1 MAASATFNGGAGGPV
16 LPAPLREDPENQ
28 LRLAEA
34 GSQSPRFMAYDWL
47 KGVADEYDVIVIGS
61 GLGGLTGA
69 NVLAKAGHRVLLLEH
84 HYQFGGLAT
93 WFTRKGGHIF
103 DISLH
108 GFPIGMIKSCRK
120 YWTKEIA
127 DAIVQLKE
135 IRFINPQMDVRTT
148 FTREDYTRVLV
159 EQFKVDRALVEKFYD
174 HLRSM
179 NFYDNNPETTGQM
192 LERFFPGRD
201 DVKRLLMEPIAYA
214 NGSTMDDPAITYG
227 IVFSNFMGSGVYSFR
242 GGSDVLI
249 EKMTAELRRNGVEIR
264 KKVLVDRILLKERD
278 GRKVAAGVVAKS
290 GRVVRAK
297 AVLSNANIMNTVF
310 RLAGE
315 ENVPADYA
323 AAARAVRINSSS
335 CQVYLGI
342 RKGET
347 IPHIGDLVFTSA
359 NPHFSSEELT
369 DFRTTSRT
377 FSVYYP
383 DTRPGS
389 DRYTVVVSINSLYAD
404 WQKLTEEEYAA
415 HKQRLI
421 DESID
426 ALERYI
432 PGVRAKIDWAE
443 AATPRTV
450 ERYTTHMAGTSFG
463 TKFEGLKV
471 SMDLPEKIPGLFHA
485 GSVGIIM
492 SGWLGTINYG
502 VIVANKIDQYLFA
515 RKNAASAAAPV
526 SPA

>member
-1 MAASATFNGGAGGPV
+1 
-16 LPAPLREDPENQ
+16 
-28 LRLAEA
+28 
-34 GSQSPRFMAYDWL
+34 MAYDWL

-108 GFPIGMIKSCRK
+108 GFPVGMIKSCRK

-127 DAIVQLKE
+127 DSIVQLKD
-135 IRFINPQMDVRTT
+135 IRFVNPQMDVWTT

-159 EQFKVDRALVEKFYD
+159 EKFGLERAHVEKFYD
-174 HLRSM
+174 HLRAM
-179 NFYDNNPETTGQM
+179 NFYDNNTETTGQM

-214 NGSTMDDPAITYG
+214 NGSTLDDPAITYG
-227 IVFSNFMGSGVYSFR
+227 IVFSNFMGSGVYTFR
-242 GGSDVLI
+242 GGSDLLI
-249 EKMTAELRRNGVEIR
+249 EKMVAELKKNGVEIR
-264 KKVLVDRILLKERD
+264 KKVLVDKILVEERD
-278 GRKVAAGVVAKS
+278 GKKVACGIISSS
-290 GRVVRAK
+290 GRTIRAK
-297 AVLSNANIMNTVF
+297 AILSNANIKNTIL
-310 RLAGE
+310 RLGGE
-315 ENVPADYA
+315 QNFPADFVA
-323 AAARAVRINSSS
+323 EAKAVRINSSS

-342 RKGET
+342 RKGES
-347 IPHIGDLVFTSA
+347 IPHIGDLVFTSE
-359 NPHFSSEELT
+359 NPKFSSTELT
-369 DFRTTSRT
+369 DFKTTSRT

-389 DRYTVVVSINSLYAD
+389 DRYTVVVSLNARYAD
-404 WQKLTEEEYAA
+404 WQGLSDEVYEQEK
-415 HKQRLI
+415 KRLI
-421 DESID
+421 EESIV

-432 PGVRAKIDWAE
+432 PGVRAKIDWTE

-450 ERYTTHMAGTSFG
+450 ERYTTHFGGTSFG

-471 SMDLPEKIPGLFHA
+471 SMDLSEKLPGLYHA

-502 VIVANKIDQYLFA
+502 VITANKIDKALFA
-515 RKNAASAAAPV
+515 QKQPPAAA
-526 SPA
+526 

>member
-1 MAASATFNGGAGGPV
+1 
-16 LPAPLREDPENQ
+16 
-28 LRLAEA
+28 
-34 GSQSPRFMAYDWL
+34 MAYDWL

-127 DAIVQLKE
+127 DSIVQLKD
-135 IRFINPQMDVRTT
+135 IRFVNPQMDVWTT

-159 EQFKVDRALVEKFYD
+159 EQFGLERGHVEKFYD
-174 HLRSM
+174 YLRGM
-179 NFYDNNPETTGQM
+179 NFYDNNTETTGEM

-214 NGSTMDDPAITYG
+214 NGSTLDDPAITYG
-227 IVFSNFMGSGVYSFR
+227 IVFSNFMGAGVYTFR

-249 EKMTAELRRNGVEIR
+249 EKMVEELKRNGVELR
-264 KKVLVDRILLKERD
+264 KKVLVDRILVEERD
-278 GRKVAAGVVAKS
+278 GRKVACGVVAGN
-290 GRVVRAK
+290 GRVIRAK
-297 AVLSNANIMNTVF
+297 AVLSNANIKNTIF

-315 ENVPADYA
+315 EHFSTDFL

-342 RKGET
+342 RKGES
-347 IPHIGDLVFTSA
+347 IPHIGDLVFTSE
-359 NPHFSSEELT
+359 NPKFNSGELT
-369 DFRTTSRT
+369 DFNTTSRT

-389 DRYTVVVSINSLYAD
+389 DRYTVVVSLNGRYAD
-404 WQKLTEEEYAA
+404 WQALSDDDYERE
-415 HKQRLI
+415 KQRLI
-421 DESID
+421 DESIRS
-426 ALERYI
+426 LEKYI
-432 PGVRAKIDWAE
+432 PGVTAKIDWKE
-443 AATPRTV
+443 AATPRTI
-450 ERYTTHMAGTSFG
+450 ERYTTHFSGTSFG

-471 SMDLPEKIPGLFHA
+471 SMDLPEKLPGLYHA

-502 VIVANKIDQYLFA
+502 VIVANKIDKALFA
-515 RKNAASAAAPV
+515 AKTAATAA
-526 SPA
+526 

>member
-1 MAASATFNGGAGGPV
+1 
-16 LPAPLREDPENQ
+16 
-28 LRLAEA
+28 
-34 GSQSPRFMAYDWL
+34 MAYDWL
-47 KGVADEYDVIVIGS
+47 KGVDDEYDVIVIGS

-120 YWTKEIA
+120 YWTKEISE
-127 DAIVQLKE
+127 AIVPLKD
-135 IRFINPQMDVRTT
+135 IRFVNPQMDVWTT

-159 EQFKVDRALVEKFYD
+159 EEFGLERAHVENFYAY
-174 HLRSM
+174 LRAM
-179 NFYDNNPETTGQM
+179 NFYDHNPETTGEM

-201 DVKRLLMEPIAYA
+201 EVKRLLMEPIAYA
-214 NGSTMDDPAITYG
+214 NGSTLDDPAITYG
-227 IVFSNFMGSGVYSFR
+227 IVFSNFMGAGVYTFR
-242 GGSDVLI
+242 GGSDLLI
-249 EKMTAELRRNGVEIR
+249 EKMVAELKRNGVELR
-264 KKVLVDRILLKERD
+264 KKVLVEKVLVEERE
-278 GRKVAAGVVAKS
+278 GRKVACGIV
-290 GRVVRAK
+290 GRGGRMVRAK
-297 AVLSNANIMNTVF
+297 AVLSNANLKNTIA

-315 ENVPADYA
+315 ENFSADFL

-342 RKGET
+342 RQGES
-347 IPHIGDLVFTSA
+347 IPHIGDLVFTSQ
-359 NPHFSSEELT
+359 NPHFSSAELT
-369 DFRTTSRT
+369 DFHTTSRT

-389 DRYTVVVSINSLYAD
+389 DRYTVVVSLNARYED
-404 WQKLTEEEYAA
+404 WAA
-415 HKQRLI
+415 LSEKDYEREKQRLI
-421 DESID
+421 DESMA

-432 PGVRAKIDWAE
+432 PGVRAKIDWME
-443 AATPRTV
+443 AATPRTI
-450 ERYTTHMAGTSFG
+450 ERYTTHFGGTSFG

-471 SMDLPEKIPGLFHA
+471 SMDLPEQLPGLFHA

-502 VIVANKIDQYLFA
+502 VIVANKIDKALHA
-515 RKNAASAAAPV
+515 EKRASANVVA
-526 SPA
+526 

>member
-1 MAASATFNGGAGGPV
+1 
-16 LPAPLREDPENQ
+16 
-28 LRLAEA
+28 
-34 GSQSPRFMAYDWL
+34 MAYDWL

-69 NVLAKAGHRVLLLEH
+69 NVLAKAGHKVLLLEH
-84 HYQFGGLAT
+84 HYQLGGLAT

-108 GFPIGMIKSCRK
+108 GFPVGMIKSCRK

-127 DAIVQLKE
+127 NSIVQLKD
-135 IRFINPQMDVRTT
+135 IRFINPQMDVWTT

-159 EQFKVDRALVEKFYD
+159 EQFQLDPAHVEKFYD
-174 HLRSM
+174 YLRRM
-179 NFYDNNPETTGQM
+179 NFYDNNPETTGEM

-214 NGSTMDDPAITYG
+214 NGSTLDDPAITYG
-227 IVFSNFMGSGVYSFR
+227 IVFSNFMGSGVYTFR
-242 GGSDVLI
+242 GGSDLLI
-249 EKMTAELRRNGVEIR
+249 EKMVAELKQNGVEVR
-264 KKVLVDRILLKERD
+264 KKVLVDRILVEERE
-278 GRKVAAGVVAKS
+278 GRKVAAGIVAGN
-290 GRVVRAK
+290 GRVIRAK
-297 AVLSNANIMNTVF
+297 AVLSNANIKNTIF

-315 ENVPADYA
+315 QNFPADYVE
-323 AAARAVRINSSS
+323 AARAVRINASS

-359 NPHFSSEELT
+359 NPRFSSEELT
-369 DFRTTSRT
+369 DFHTTSRT

-389 DRYTVVVSINSLYAD
+389 DRYTVVVSLNGRYAD
-404 WQKLTEEEYAA
+404 WQRLDEADY
-415 HKQRLI
+415 QREKARLVE
-421 DESID
+421 ESIG

-432 PGVRAKIDWAE
+432 PGVRAKIDWSE
-443 AATPRTV
+443 AATPRTI
-450 ERYTTHMAGTSFG
+450 ERYTTHQGGTSFG

-471 SMDLPEKIPGLFHA
+471 SMELSENLPGLYHA

-502 VIVANKIDQYLFA
+502 VITANKIDQFLFSQRQPTA
-515 RKNAASAAAPV
+515 TPTPV
-526 SPA
+526 SA

>member
-1 MAASATFNGGAGGPV
+1 
-16 LPAPLREDPENQ
+16 
-28 LRLAEA
+28 
-34 GSQSPRFMAYDWL
+34 MAYDWL

-127 DAIVQLKE
+127 DAIVQLKD
-135 IRFINPQMDVRTT
+135 IRFVNPQMDVWTT

-159 EQFKVDRALVEKFYD
+159 EKFGLDRAHVEKFYD
-174 HLRSM
+174 HLRAM
-179 NFYDNNPETTGQM
+179 NFYDNNPETTGEM

-214 NGSTMDDPAITYG
+214 NGSTLDDPAITYG
-227 IVFSNFMGSGVYSFR
+227 IVFSNFMGAGVYTFR
-242 GGSDVLI
+242 GGSDLLI
-249 EKMTAELRRNGVEIR
+249 EKMIAELKRNGVEVR
-264 KKVLVDRILLKERD
+264 KKVLVERILIEEHD
-278 GRKVAAGVVAKS
+278 GRKVACGIVAQN
-290 GRVVRAK
+290 GRVIRAR
-297 AVLSNANIMNTVF
+297 AVLSNANIWNTVF

-315 ENVPADYA
+315 ENFPADYVA
-323 AAARAVRINSSS
+323 AAKAVRINSSS

-342 RKGET
+342 RKGES
-347 IPHIGDLVFTSA
+347 IPHIGDLVFTSE
-359 NPHFSSEELT
+359 NPKFSSHELT
-369 DFRTTSRT
+369 DFHTTSRT

-383 DTRPGS
+383 ETRPGS
-389 DRYTVVVSINSLYAD
+389 DRYTVVVSLNGQYGD
-404 WQKLTEEEYAA
+404 WRKLSDEQYERE
-415 HKQRLI
+415 KQRLI
-421 DESID
+421 DESVT
-426 ALERYI
+426 ALEKYV
-432 PGVRAKIDWAE
+432 PGVRAKIDWME
-443 AATPRTV
+443 AATPRTI
-450 ERYTTHMAGTSFG
+450 ERYTTHSSGTSFG

-471 SMDLPEKIPGLFHA
+471 SMDLPEKLPGLFHA

-502 VIVANKIDQYLFA
+502 VIVANKIDKALFA
-515 RKNAASAAAPV
+515 QKRAAEVTRSESRP
-526 SPA
+526 

>member
-1 MAASATFNGGAGGPV
+1 
-16 LPAPLREDPENQ
+16 
-28 LRLAEA
+28 
-34 GSQSPRFMAYDWL
+34 MAYDWL

-69 NVLAKAGHRVLLLEH
+69 NVLAKAGHKVLLVEH

-108 GFPIGMIKSCRK
+108 GFPVGMIKSCRK

-127 DAIVQLKE
+127 EAIVQLKD
-135 IRFINPQMDVRTT
+135 IRFVNPQMDVWTT
-148 FTREDYTRVLV
+148 FTRDDYTRVLV
-159 EQFKVDRALVEKFYD
+159 EQFKLERAQVERFYD
-174 HLRSM
+174 YLRGM
-179 NFYDNNPETTGQM
+179 NYYDNNPETTGEM

-214 NGSTMDDPAITYG
+214 NGSTLDDPAITYG
-227 IVFSNFMGSGVYSFR
+227 IVFSNFMGSGVYTFR
-242 GGSDVLI
+242 GGSDLLI
-249 EKMTAELRRNGVEIR
+249 EKMVNELKANGVEVR
-264 KKVLVDRILLKERD
+264 KKVLVSKILVEERD
-278 GRKVAAGVVAKS
+278 GRKVACGIVANS
-290 GRVVRAK
+290 GRVIRAK
-297 AVLSNANIMNTVF
+297 AILSNASLKNTILK
-310 RLAGE
+310 LAGE
-315 ENVPADYA
+315 ESFPADFV

-347 IPHIGDLVFTSA
+347 LPHIGDLIFTSG

-377 FSVYYP
+377 FSMYYP
-383 DTRPGS
+383 ETRPGS
-389 DRYTVVVSINSLYAD
+389 NRYTVVVSLNGRYGDWNGLSEAD
-404 WQKLTEEEYAA
+404 YEQEKD
-415 HKQRLI
+415 RLI
-421 DESID
+421 ED
-426 ALERYI
+426 AISTLEKFI
-432 PGVRAKIDWAE
+432 PDVRAKIDWKE
-443 AATPRTV
+443 AATPRTI
-450 ERYTTHMAGTSFG
+450 ERYTTHVGGTAFG

-471 SMDLPEKIPGLFHA
+471 SMDLPEKLPGLYHA

-502 VIVANKIDQYLFA
+502 VIVANKIDQQLFRQRTPA
-515 RKNAASAAAPV
+515 VAST
-526 SPA
+526 

>member
-1 MAASATFNGGAGGPV
+1 
-16 LPAPLREDPENQ
+16 
-28 LRLAEA
+28 
-34 GSQSPRFMAYDWL
+34 MAYDWL

-84 HYQFGGLAT
+84 HYQYGGLAT

-108 GFPIGMIKSCRK
+108 GFPVGMIKSCRK

-127 DAIVQLKE
+127 DAIVQLKD
-135 IRFINPQMDVRTT
+135 IRFVNPQMDVWTT

-159 EQFKVDRALVEKFYD
+159 EKFNLERAHVEKFYD

-179 NFYDNNPETTGQM
+179 NFYDNNPETTGEM

-214 NGSTMDDPAITYG
+214 NGSTLDDPAITYG
-227 IVFSNFMGSGVYSFR
+227 IVFSNFMGSGVYTFR
-242 GGSDVLI
+242 GGSDILI
-249 EKMTAELRRNGVEIR
+249 EKMTTELKRNGVELR
-264 KKVLVDRILLKERD
+264 KKVLVEKVLVEERD
-278 GRKVAAGVVAKS
+278 GQKVACGIVAS
-290 GRVVRAK
+290 GGRVIRAK
-297 AVLSNANIMNTVF
+297 AILSNANVKNTIF
-310 RLAGE
+310 RLGGE
-315 ENVPADYA
+315 ENFPADYLA
-323 AAARAVRINSSS
+323 AAKAVRINSSS

-347 IPHIGDLVFTSA
+347 IPHIGDLVFTSE
-359 NPHFSSEELT
+359 NPKFSSHELT
-369 DFRTTSRT
+369 DFHTTSRT

-389 DRYTVVVSINSLYAD
+389 ERYTVVASLNGQYGD
-404 WQKLTEEEYAA
+404 WQKLSDEEYERE
-415 HKQRLI
+415 KQRLI
-421 DESID
+421 DESIV
-426 ALERYI
+426 ALEKYI
-432 PGVRAKIDWAE
+432 PGVGAKIDWKE
-443 AATPRTV
+443 AATPRTI
-450 ERYTTHMAGTSFG
+450 ERYTTHFGGTSFG

-471 SMDLPEKIPGLFHA
+471 SMDLPEKLPGLYHA

-502 VIVANKIDQYLFA
+502 VIVANKIDKVLFA
-515 RKNAASAAAPV
+515 QKRAEAVAS
-526 SPA
+526 SG

>member
-1 MAASATFNGGAGGPV
+1 
-16 LPAPLREDPENQ
+16 
-28 LRLAEA
+28 
-34 GSQSPRFMAYDWL
+34 MAYDWL

-127 DAIVQLKE
+127 DAIVQLKD
-135 IRFINPQMDVRTT
+135 IRFVNPQMDVWTT

-159 EQFKVDRALVEKFYD
+159 EKFNLERAHVEKFYD

-179 NFYDNNPETTGQM
+179 NFYDNNPETTGEM

-214 NGSTMDDPAITYG
+214 NGSTLDDPAITYG
-227 IVFSNFMGSGVYSFR
+227 IVFSNFMGSGVYTFR
-242 GGSDVLI
+242 GGSDILI
-249 EKMTAELRRNGVEIR
+249 EKMTTELKRNGVELR
-264 KKVLVDRILLKERD
+264 KKVLVEKVLVEERD
-278 GRKVAAGVVAKS
+278 GQKVACGIVAS
-290 GRVVRAK
+290 GGRVIRAK
-297 AVLSNANIMNTVF
+297 AILSNANVKNTIF
-310 RLAGE
+310 RLGGE
-315 ENVPADYA
+315 ENFPADYLA
-323 AAARAVRINSSS
+323 AAKAVRINSSS

-347 IPHIGDLVFTSA
+347 IPHIGDLVFTSE
-359 NPHFSSEELT
+359 NPKFSSHELT
-369 DFRTTSRT
+369 DFHTTSRT

-389 DRYTVVVSINSLYAD
+389 ERYTVVASLNGQYGD
-404 WQKLTEEEYAA
+404 WQKLSDEEYERE
-415 HKQRLI
+415 KQRLI
-421 DESID
+421 DESIV
-426 ALERYI
+426 ALEKYI
-432 PGVRAKIDWAE
+432 PGVGAKIDWKE
-443 AATPRTV
+443 AATPRTI
-450 ERYTTHMAGTSFG
+450 ERYTTHFGGTSFG

-471 SMDLPEKIPGLFHA
+471 SMDLPEKLPGLYHA

-502 VIVANKIDQYLFA
+502 VIVANKIDKVLFA
-515 RKNAASAAAPV
+515 QKRAEAVAS
-526 SPA
+526 SG